1 MSCKREIPNETA
13 LLAKPD
19 ISVKKLCALSIDSL
33 GAFISPNKS
42 VNGSAI
48 TAKLG
53 SSLRYLFASFTN
65 NGMKIK
71 RNNVASK
78 TAVKKVINTLN
89 LSGTPIFVK

>member
-1 MSCKREIPNETA
+1 MPNETA
-13 LLAKPD
+13 SLAKPD
-19 ISVKKLCALSIDSL
+19 ISVKKLWAPSIDSF

-53 SSLRYLFASFTN
+53 NSLRYRLASFTN
-65 NGMKIK
+65 NGIKIR

-89 LSGTPIFVK
+89 FSGTPIFVK